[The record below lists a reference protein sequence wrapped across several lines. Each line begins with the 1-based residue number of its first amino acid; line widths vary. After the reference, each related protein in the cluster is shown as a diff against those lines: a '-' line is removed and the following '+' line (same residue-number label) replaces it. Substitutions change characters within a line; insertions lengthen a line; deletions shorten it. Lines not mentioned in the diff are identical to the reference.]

1 MIFNHFSGV
10 IPRYVDDVDGDE
22 ESRLKNT
29 EAYEKIVSLFVEFAE
44 NLPEGS
50 YQINPVLLGRVIR
63 RINRRLTQFE
73 VFHDYDR
80 GTPSEIKRAAMCA
93 FWIIKLKPFSILV
106 KTSNNVEV
114 ASEYL
119 FVSLNEQ
126 FARVLIFSAIQNAL
140 NKNSPET
147 EYKFDEDLQEIIDYA
162 FRHWDFSKESFLFI
176 AEALYFQLK
185 SMKMK

>member
-1 MIFNHFSGV
+1 MNFSHFSEV
-10 IPRYVDDVDGDE
+10 IPSYVDDADGDE
-22 ESRLKNT
+22 ESRQKNT
-29 EAYEKIVSLFVEFAE
+29 KTYEKIVLLFTDFAK

-50 YQINPVLLGRVIR
+50 YQINPVLLGRVLR
-63 RINRRLTQFE
+63 RVNRRLTQFE
-73 VFHDYDR
+73 VFHDYDK

-93 FWIIKLKPFSILV
+93 FWIIKLKPFSVLV

-140 NKNSPET
+140 NKNSPKT
-147 EYKFDEDLQEIIDYA
+147 EYKFDEDFQEIIDYA
-162 FRHWDFSKESFLFI
+162 FRHWDFSKESFLFM
-176 AEALYFQLK
+176 AETLYFQLK
-185 SMKMK
+185 GMKMK